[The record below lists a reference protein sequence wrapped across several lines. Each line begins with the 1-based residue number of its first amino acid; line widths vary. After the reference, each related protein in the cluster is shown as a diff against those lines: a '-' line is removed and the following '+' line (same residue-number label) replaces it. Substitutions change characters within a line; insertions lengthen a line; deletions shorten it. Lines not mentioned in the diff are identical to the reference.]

1 MKYPA
6 ICINTFY
13 FYSEIS
19 TLHLKQEHFLA
30 AKKKK
35 SFRISSLVLLFNLV
49 TDFVI

>member
-19 TLHLKQEHFLA
+19 TLHLKQEYFLA

-35 SFRISSLVLLFNLV
+35 VIQDLFFSSSL
-49 TDFVI
+49 